1 MGGLFNRQPQAIVP
15 KDVAPLRGQQIDLL
29 HSLFTG
35 NAATN
40 VSNFFGPPSD
50 LQRQATGGISQF
62 LNQPVPEQRALD
74 TAFPS
79 LDAILNGDPS
89 SNPTF
94 QRDIAVAN
102 QSGGRF
108 GSANAIMRGE
118 AVGNLYK
125 QRTQAA
131 DTLGV
136 LASAAGQNP
145 FSRLMGA
152 NAAGQADTNS
162 LRQLLQA
169 LLGTAQSAT
178 LNLPVTQAPSTWDK
192 LSSILNTGANV
203 AGTFI
208 RGPSRTPA
216 PSTSGYG
223 VGQE

>member
-1 MGGLFNRQPQAIVP
+1 MGGLTKRPAVAVVP

-35 NAATN
+35 NASDN
-40 VSNFFGPPSD
+40 VAKFFGPPSD

-62 LNQPVPEQRALD
+62 LNQPAPETRAFD

-102 QSGGRF
+102 QQGGRF

-145 FSRLMGA
+145 FARLMGA
-152 NAAGQADTNS
+152 NTAGQNDTNS

-178 LNLPVTQAPSTWDK
+178 LNLPVTQNPSTLDT
-192 LSSILNTGANV
+192 LGQIAAIGAQFLPFGKKAPPSRGGYG
-203 AGTFI
+203 AGT
-208 RGPSRTPA
+208 
-216 PSTSGYG
+216 
-223 VGQE
+223 V